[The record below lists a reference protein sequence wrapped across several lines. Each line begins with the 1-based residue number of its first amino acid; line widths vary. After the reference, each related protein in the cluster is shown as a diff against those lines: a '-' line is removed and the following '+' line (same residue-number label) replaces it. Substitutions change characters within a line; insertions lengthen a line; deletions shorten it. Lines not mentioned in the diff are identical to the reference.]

1 MLAIVE
7 FELAKGRESGETMV
21 LTSSGFSFSAA
32 FIRNQKLEQKRSVK
46 ILRDDENPYW
56 IGFKFFDEQFVENS
70 VALINRQGDSGK
82 TTAARTVKAGQLYSA
97 SPVLRSLRDA
107 DSKTARTFTMRW
119 DVTNRLFYADLRP
132 NFELKMPFE
141 ERNTLQS
148 DLRGIYRY
156 RNASN
161 EIIYIGKGVIRDR
174 AMSPE
179 REDWQIK
186 SIEYSACPTDAD
198 AYRWESFYLED
209 FERLNGRIPV
219 MNKIKGRDA

>member
-1 MLAIVE
+1 MAIVE
-7 FELAKGRESGETMV
+7 FELSKGRENGETVV

-32 FIRNQKLEQKRSVK
+32 FIKNHKLEQKRSVK
-46 ILRDDENPYW
+46 ILRDDENAYW

-70 VALINRQGDSGK
+70 VALINRQGNSGK
-82 TTAARTVKAGQLYSA
+82 TTAARSVKAGQLYSA

-107 DSKTARTFTMRW
+107 DSKTARTFSLRW
-119 DVTNRLFYADLRP
+119 NVTNRIYYADLRP
-132 NFELKMPFE
+132 NFERKIPFE
-141 ERNTLQS
+141 ERNTLDS

-179 REDWQIK
+179 RENWQIN
-186 SIEYSACPTDAD
+186 SIEFSVCSSEEDSYK
-198 AYRWESFYLED
+198 WESFYLED
-209 FERLNGRIPV
+209 YERQNGRIPV
-219 MNKIKGRDA
+219 MNKIKGRDI

>member
-1 MLAIVE
+1 MAIVE
-7 FELAKGRESGETMV
+7 FELSKGRESGETIV

-32 FIRNQKLEQKRSVK
+32 FIKNQKLEQKRSVK
-46 ILRDDENPYW
+46 ILRDDANAYW

-107 DSKTARTFTMRW
+107 DSKTARTFSMRW

-132 NFELKMPFE
+132 NFEQKIPFE
-141 ERNTLQS
+141 DRNKLGS

-161 EIIYIGKGVIRDR
+161 EIIYIGKGVIKDR
-174 AMSPE
+174 AKSPE
-179 REDWQIK
+179 REDWQII
-186 SIEYSACPTDAD
+186 SIEFSVCASDED
-198 AYRWESFYLED
+198 AYKWESFYLED
-209 FERLNGRIPV
+209 FERQNGRIPM
-219 MNKIKGRDA
+219 MNKIKGRDS